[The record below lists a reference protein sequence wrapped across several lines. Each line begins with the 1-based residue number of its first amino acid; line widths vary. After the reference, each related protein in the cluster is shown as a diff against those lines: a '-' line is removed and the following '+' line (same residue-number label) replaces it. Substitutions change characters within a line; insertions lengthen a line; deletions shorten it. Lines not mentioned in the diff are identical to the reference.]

1 MVHTFFSSDKEN
13 ERTTERVNVTH
24 STHRLGPANP
34 NVTDRNLSNKEL
46 TASSRKKNTFYNF
59 LYCRHIFTLPS
70 PLFTLIPL
78 ASLLSST
85 LPL

>member
-46 TASSRKKNTFYNF
+46 TASSRKKTLSTTSYTADTYSPS
-59 LYCRHIFTLPS
+59 LLPS
-70 PLFTLIPL
+70 SP
-78 ASLLSST
+78 
-85 LPL
+85 